1 MQLWDFMKSIGY
13 CLNDVECDYFV
24 QDGSD
29 EDSLESEQTDSQES
43 RSNKHGVNGV
53 KKGGH
58 DWEIMDG
65 LKVGQIH
72 AITHAPHTHTHT
84 YTRPGDHGW
93 TEGRTNTHTHTHTY
107 TRPGDHGWTEGR
119 TNTRIHAHTHAHTN
133 EQTNKRTHT
142 HTIVFS
148 KDSVRFVH
156 LSRKIKL
163 FTDILHWN

>member
-1 MQLWDFMKSIGY
+1 MAIG
-13 CLNDVECDYFV
+13 LNDVEYDCSV

-84 YTRPGDHGW
+84 HT
-93 TEGRTNTHTHTHTY
+93 TGRS
-107 TRPGDHGWTEGR
+107 WM
-119 TNTRIHAHTHAHTN
+119 
-133 EQTNKRTHT
+133 
-142 HTIVFS
+142 
-148 KDSVRFVH
+148 DSR
-156 LSRKIKL
+156 
-163 FTDILHWN
+163 